1 MVQKY
6 EKLTRYSLAIIILV
20 VAINALGGGFYGM
33 AGAKDVP
40 LEWLKGS
47 PFTSYF
53 IPGLILFVVIGLGFL
68 LTSVGLFMCKRWAIQ
83 GSFLCGIGL
92 FIWICVQVYFIG
104 RVSWLQPVMMVVGFV
119 IMILSLVLSW
129 RRWEKAD

>member
-1 MVQKY
+1 MPVVKKND
-6 EKLTRYSLAIIILV
+6 KLTRYSLAIIILV
-20 VAINALGGGFYGM
+20 VALNALGGGFYGM

-68 LTSVGLFMCKRWAIQ
+68 FTGVALFRSKRWTVQ
-83 GSFLCGIGL
+83 GSFVCGIAL
-92 FIWICVQVYFIG
+92 LIWICVQLYFIG
-104 RVSWLQPVMMVVGFV
+104 HVSLLQPVMMAVGFV
-119 IMILSLVLSW
+119 IMILSVLLT
-129 RRWEKAD
+129 

>member
-1 MVQKY
+1 MPVVKKY
-6 EKLTRYSLAIIILV
+6 DKLTRYSLAIIILV
-20 VAINALGGGFYGM
+20 VALNALGGGFYGM

-68 LTSVGLFMCKRWAIQ
+68 VTGVGLFMRQRWAVQ
-83 GSFLCGIGL
+83 VSFLCGMVL
-92 FIWICVQVYFIG
+92 LIWIVVQLYFIG
-104 RVSWLQPVMMVVGFV
+104 HVSMLQPLMMAVGFM
-119 IMILSLVLSW
+119 IMILSLLLT
-129 RRWEKAD
+129 